1 MYAVL
6 YCPTTDCLTGSID
19 TELNNIRN
27 EEENGS
33 AFSSNDRS
41 TIVLA
46 SSATFQSAQAKL
58 SSLDGLKL
66 ENATDLVPMAAMLPE
81 LASILAVHE
90 AQEKEIT
97 GLQQRSVRLLAKWYS
112 DSVLEGNGRWADW
125 EDRLLDV
132 ERIVRRREVAREREG
147 Q

>member
-1 MYAVL
+1 M
-6 YCPTTDCLTGSID
+6 
-19 TELNNIRN
+19 NNIQN
-27 EEENGS
+27 EEDTGGTL
-33 AFSSNDRS
+33 SSSDRS

-58 SSLDGLKL
+58 SSLDGMKL

-81 LASILAVHE
+81 LASIMAVHE

-97 GLQQRSVRLLAKWYS
+97 ELQQRSVMLLAEWYS
-112 DSVLEGNGRWADW
+112 NSVLEGNRRWADW
-125 EDRLLDV
+125 EDRLLGV
-132 ERIVRRREVAREREG
+132 ERVVRRREIAREKEG

>member
-1 MYAVL
+1 MPLSPGVL
-6 YCPTTDCLTGSID
+6 TVIGSIE

-27 EEENGS
+27 EEEEGS
-33 AFSSNDRS
+33 TLSSNDRS

-58 SSLDGLKL
+58 SSLDGIKL

-81 LASILAVHE
+81 LASVMAVHE

-97 GLQQRSVRLLAKWYS
+97 ELQRRSVMLLANWYS
-112 DSVLEGNGRWADW
+112 NSVLEGNKRWADW

-132 ERIVRRREVAREREG
+132 ERVVRRKEIAREKDG